1 MRTELRART
10 QATQSK
16 VEREKVTKEDGDREG
31 GREKERQRGLMTVI
45 IHALPSP
52 RPLSP

>member
-1 MRTELRART
+1 M
-10 QATQSK
+10 QSK
-16 VEREKVTKEDGDREG
+16 VEREKVTTRKEDGDREG